1 MASNPDELPDVTR
14 LLLSWRQGDEA
25 ALEQLIPMVHGE
37 LRRIAGRCMA
47 GEQAGHTLQATALVN
62 EAYLRLVDV
71 RRVDWHNRAH
81 FLAMAARLMRRIL
94 VDAARAKRSGKRGGN
109 AVRVTFAEDLPI
121 TAEPAQDL
129 VALDAALEAL
139 AKFDD
144 RKSRVIEL
152 RYFGGLTIEETASVL
167 RVSPDTVMRDG
178 KLANAWLMRELR
190 SQNGT

>member
-14 LLLSWRQGDEA
+14 LLLSWREGDEA

-47 GEQAGHTLQATALVN
+47 GEQAGHTLQATALVH

-94 VDAARAKRSGKRGGN
+94 VDAARAKRSGKRGGD

-121 TAEPAQDL
+121 MGEPAHDL

-178 KLANAWLMRELR
+178 KLANAWLMRALR

>member
-1 MASNPDELPDVTR
+1 
-14 LLLSWRQGDEA
+14 
-25 ALEQLIPMVHGE
+25 
-37 LRRIAGRCMA
+37 MA
-47 GEQAGHTLQATALVN
+47 GEQAGNTLQATALVN

-94 VDAARAKRSGKRGGN
+94 VDAARAKRSGKRGGD

-121 TAEPAQDL
+121 MGEPAHDL